1 MKYTSVV
8 LVLALLVAAATVL
21 WWLPSQG
28 PKGAPEAP
36 TAGPTNGSGPG
47 ITSAQTQVNWLG
59 RWKGEHDRETLAR
72 EVAREYAFLNPDTTV
87 NLKFHQEVGLPN
99 EKTIAAKIAE
109 MIETGEY
116 EWDIVP
122 VNTGQY
128 RDVAQL
134 LDDPEW
140 GRKYLVDFGAVP
152 GFAATQK
159 PCITQDPLYRAQFGG
174 MFVGPYIEGF
184 YCMLW
189 YNRDVAERVGIEA
202 RQYGMTVEDFAG
214 YLKAVDEYNRANGTS
229 IAAIHEAKDWRTTE
243 YLFRHLFSSAV
254 GDLASVREEV
264 LTEDKRAALLKTF
277 EALEKLGSFGPL
289 SDSYDKNVWWDTR
302 DRVLNGEALFFVN
315 GSWMYSHWMDI
326 DAAKTQR
333 MMLAELPVFQ
343 PVDFT
348 IGSFTPQF
356 AVLKNAPNAEAAVDL
371 LMFWATPKVAEKWVR
386 YTKAPTGLAGNL
398 STSDAGDDQFERFQ
412 HRMNETYQGQ
422 LHFSDNVGFILGEE
436 NKLLTGT
443 VNEQVVQLLAGR
455 TTAREANDAIMAK
468 CAEDH

>member
-1 MKYTSVV
+1 MHPR
-8 LVLALLVAAATVL
+8 A
-21 WWLPSQG
+21 
-28 PKGAPEAP
+28 
-36 TAGPTNGSGPG
+36 
-47 ITSAQTQVNWLG
+47 QVNWLA
-59 RWKGEHDRETLAR
+59 RWKGEHDRETLVR
-72 EVAREYAFLNPDTTV
+72 EVAKEYAFLHPDVAV
-87 NLKFHQEVGLPN
+87 NCKFHQEVGLPN

-109 MIETGEY
+109 MIRTGTY

-134 LDDPEW
+134 LGDPEW

-152 GFAATQK
+152 GFAETQK
-159 PCITQDPLYRAQFGG
+159 PCIVEDPLYRAQFGG

-189 YNRDVAERVGIEA
+189 YNRDVAERIGIEV

-214 YLKAVDEYNRANGTS
+214 YLRAVDDYNRAHGSS

-243 YLFRHLFSSAV
+243 YLFRHLFCSAV
-254 GDLASVREEV
+254 GDLAAVREEV
-264 LTEDKRAALLKTF
+264 ATEAKRAALLKTF
-277 EALEKLGSFGPL
+277 EALERFGLSKPLG
-289 SDSYDKNVWWDTR
+289 DKYDEHVWFDTR
-302 DRVLNGEALFFVN
+302 HLVLDGEALFFVN

-333 MMLAELPVFQ
+333 MMPAELPVFQ

-356 AVLKNAPNAEAAVDL
+356 AVLKNAPNAVAAVEL

-398 STSDAGDDQFERFQ
+398 STSDVANDQFERFQ
-412 HRMNETYQGQ
+412 HRMNQTYQGR
-422 LHFSDNVGFILGEE
+422 LHFSDDVGFILGEKNE
-436 NKLLTGT
+436 LLTAA
-443 VNEQVVQLLAGR
+443 VNEQVVHLLAGR
-455 TTAREANDAIMAK
+455 TTAQQDYEAVMAQ
-468 CAEDH
+468 CQ